1 MEGSKKIQVPPTELL
16 QEELSLEVGVK
27 WGYHNSSCI
36 NFTDSDWQSL
46 SNKVAVSD
54 NCQSNK
60 TLSLNYKVQLIQ
72 LSGAWLCKL
81 YLKHKEAPVAKHWH
95 TVHSINE
102 YTLYTFSWSLYVSV
116 EPSHSNRCNWL
127 TKWMAP
133 HGRQLSGDLRKR
145 TRVQVDWQI
154 IVIKSEHRSK
164 SDTEIQKGWTR
175 LAIFHFVM
183 TKLCWEKCKRISKQ
197 SPQSW

>member
-95 TVHSINE
+95 TALMSTPSTPSADRFMCLLNRPTQTGVIGWQSGWHHMGANCLETWERGQGYKWIGK
-102 YTLYTFSWSLYVSV
+102 SL
-116 EPSHSNRCNWL
+116 L
-127 TKWMAP
+127 
-133 HGRQLSGDLRKR
+133 LS
-145 TRVQVDWQI
+145 QN
-154 IVIKSEHRSK
+154 
-164 SDTEIQKGWTR
+164 TEAKVIQKFKKDG
-175 LAIFHFVM
+175 HV
-183 TKLCWEKCKRISKQ
+183 SQ
-197 SPQSW
+197 SFTS